1 MRFSRI
7 RIERF
12 GPLADIDTGP
22 AVSLPGLV
30 AVLGPN
36 EAGKT
41 AFHTLLAS
49 LVHGFYPAT
58 RDQNPYA
65 PWRGGDIGISAEI
78 DLRDG
83 ESWEVQRRLLST
95 PRGELIRGT
104 EVERLDNRSLPCA
117 LHVDRRLYSQVYAI
131 SLSDMARVED
141 QAWDSVRDHLIVGM
155 GSDDILP
162 PREVAKSFMSEANRL
177 WRPNRVG
184 SQRLRELQASLSE
197 LRKRRADAV
206 ESDRTLRRTLNEI
219 DAHEAGLARMN
230 AERRELMRRVGTL
243 RDLLPLRTRLTRVD
257 ELERLAGDPAPL
269 RRLPRDPEATLRELQ
284 ALLRAEESHQASL
297 AAIDDRIRDSFK
309 GLGGSDLTSDD
320 ALESLAGR
328 VLDLPVQRLSALLT
342 RLDEERRAVQSAGER
357 IEELER
363 RPRPGPAPFPTW
375 ATSLAVAGVLSGVA
389 ALVTETPLLWVPAM
403 AALSAG
409 GFVGARKWVERAR
422 ASAMSEMI
430 ESERSDAIAR
440 QEAARERMLS
450 TEEEASELLA
460 AVDPAITTDNRPGR
474 VLLREIEKLRDSCEG
489 RVSARRTAGNS
500 GADRVAGDRGDPAA
514 SMADFE
520 ERLQAAGGGVDPDGL
535 QLVARRL
542 RHLEEFERAK
552 EDLLRDAG
560 DIDALRARIRSIEE
574 ERQDL
579 SDSAALL
586 AEQEST
592 LEELDRKIREAEKS
606 VSSLRAEV
614 RHLEQADT
622 PDLVDGQVED
632 VLSQIRRL
640 ERERD
645 RLLLM
650 ARLVEHAEARFREA
664 NQPGLLRRAE
674 GHLAR
679 ITGGRYSRILSGNAE
694 NPHEMHLMA
703 DHLPAPAPIEP
714 PLSTGTRE
722 QVYLALRLA
731 IVDHLDADQEP
742 LPLLLDELLVNWDP
756 RRTEQGIGLL
766 REISEMRQVFLFTCQ
781 PGLAEAVARAGGHTI
796 ELDGPTAGGE

>member
-7 RIERF
+7 RIARF
-12 GPLADIDTGP
+12 GPLVDIDTGP
-22 AVSLPGLV
+22 DVCLPGLV
-30 AVLGPN
+30 SVLGPN

-41 AFHTLLAS
+41 AFHTVLAS

-65 PWRGGDIGISAEI
+65 PWRGGDIDLSAEI
-78 DLRDG
+78 DLQDG

-95 PRGELIRGT
+95 PRGELIRGM

-117 LHVDRRLYSQVYAI
+117 LHVDRRLYSQVYAV
-131 SLSDMARVED
+131 SLSDMARVEE

-155 GSDDILP
+155 GSDDLLP

-184 SQRLRELQASLSE
+184 SQRLRELQSSLSE
-197 LRKRRADAV
+197 LRKRRADAE
-206 ESDRTLRRTLNEI
+206 ESDRTLRRILNEI
-219 DAHEAGLARMN
+219 DEHEAELARRN
-230 AERRELMRRVGTL
+230 AERRELVRRVGTL
-243 RDLLPLRTRLTRVD
+243 RDLLPLRTRLSRVD
-257 ELERLAGDPAPL
+257 ELESLAGDPAPL
-269 RRLPRDPEATLRELQ
+269 RRLPQDPEATFRELHT
-284 ALLRAEESHQASL
+284 LLRAEEENQANL
-297 AAIDDRIRDSFK
+297 AAIDDWIRDSFR
-309 GLGGSDLTSDD
+309 GLVGSDLPGDK
-320 ALESLAGR
+320 ALESLSDR
-328 VLDLPVQRLSALLT
+328 VHGLPVQRLSDLLT
-342 RLDEERRAVQSAGER
+342 LLDEERRAVQLAGER
-357 IEELER
+357 LEELER
-363 RPRPGPAPFPTW
+363 RPRPQPAPFPTW
-375 ATSLAVAGVLSGVA
+375 AVALAVAGVLAGMAAIVA
-389 ALVTETPLLWVPAM
+389 EAPLLWLPAM

-409 GFVGARKWVERAR
+409 GFVGARELTRRAR
-422 ASAMSEMI
+422 ASAMAGMI
-430 ESERSDAIAR
+430 ESERNDAIAR
-440 QEAARERMLS
+440 LEASRKRMIS

-460 AVDPAITTDNRPGR
+460 GIDPGITTNNRPGR
-474 VLLREIEKLRDSCEG
+474 ALLRQVEKLRELCEN
-489 RVSARRTAGNS
+489 RVSARRAAGRS
-500 GADRVAGDRGDPAA
+500 KAGRVASGGGEPAA

-520 ERLQAAGGGVDPDGL
+520 ERLRDAGGGTDPDGL

-542 RHLEEFERAK
+542 RHLEEFARAK

-579 SDSAALL
+579 SDPAAIL

-592 LEELDRKIREAEKS
+592 LEELDRKIREAEKV
-606 VSSLRAEV
+606 VSSLRTEV
-614 RHLEQADT
+614 RYLEQADT
-622 PDLVDGQVED
+622 PDLVDGQVEE
-632 VLSQIRRL
+632 VLSEIRRL

-645 RLLLM
+645 RLLLL

-694 NPHEMHLMA
+694 NPHEMHLVA

-722 QVYLALRLA
+722 QIYLALRLA
-731 IVDHLDADQEP
+731 IVDHLDAGREP

-766 REISEMRQVFLFTCQ
+766 REISQTRQVFLFTCQ
-781 PGLAEAVARAGGHTI
+781 PRLAEAVARAGGHTI
-796 ELDGPTAGGE
+796 KLDGPTAGGA